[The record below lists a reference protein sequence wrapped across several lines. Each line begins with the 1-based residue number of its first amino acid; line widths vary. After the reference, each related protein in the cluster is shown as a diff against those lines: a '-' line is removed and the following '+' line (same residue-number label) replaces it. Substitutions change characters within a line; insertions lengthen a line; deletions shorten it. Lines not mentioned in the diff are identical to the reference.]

1 MKVLPATEP
10 VNFARAPA
18 QQVETNNSHGTPASR
33 LPVGSGPLLVALAG
47 CILWAIQAA
56 VAGLHAAVAAALLLV
71 LAGALS
77 FWERRGMRVV
87 HRAAANTRL
96 YTRSLHEVAD
106 ASLARWSRHID
117 TVRQQ
122 TETAGS
128 ELTHD
133 FAAIRAQLRAMLD
146 AVDSADQGG
155 VVNVLALSQSDLE
168 AMIVRLNRALEDQKP
183 MLREVEALVAVT
195 NDLKLMATAVG
206 EIARQ
211 TNLISL
217 NAAIEAA
224 RAGESGRGFA
234 VVATEVRRLSAESG
248 SLGKKIKD
256 KVEAVN
262 TAMVSA
268 LATARQMSS
277 HNESL
282 ASSSDETIRTV
293 LGRFGAVANGLADSS
308 RHMTEVSQQVRD
320 KVGSVVV
327 QLQFQD
333 RTGQILSAVCADIER
348 LIEHLSQQDGCLL
361 RGEAP
366 EPFDVAAW
374 VAQLE
379 RTYTTIE
386 QFDTPGASA
395 RGAVTASAMT
405 FF

>member
-1 MKVLPATEP
+1 MEVLLTAGT
-10 VNFARAPA
+10 VNFAQAPV
-18 QQVETNNSHGTPASR
+18 QQVESTHSQGVPSIR
-33 LPVGSGPLLVALAG
+33 LPAGSGPMLVALVG
-47 CILWAIQAA
+47 CILWAVQASG
-56 VAGLHAAVAAALLLV
+56 AGLSAAVAAALLLL
-71 LAGALS
+71 LAGGLS
-77 FWERRGMRVV
+77 YWERRGMLAVQ
-87 HRAAANTRL
+87 RAAANTRL
-96 YTRSLHEVAD
+96 YTQSLHQVAD

-146 AVDSADQGG
+146 AVGSADQGG
-155 VVNVLALSQSDLE
+155 VVNVLALSRSDLE
-168 AMIVRLNRALEDQKP
+168 GMIVRLNRALEDQKP

-195 NDLKLMATAVG
+195 NDLKQMATAVG

-234 VVATEVRRLSAESG
+234 VVATEVRRLSAESA

-256 KVEAVN
+256 KVESVN

-282 ASSSDETIRTV
+282 TSSSDETIRTV

-348 LIEHLSQQDGCLL
+348 LVVHLNQQDGCLL
-361 RGEAP
+361 RGAAP

-386 QFDTPGASA
+386 QFDTQRPSA
-395 RGAVTASAMT
+395 RSAVSASDMT